1 MKFIIDVT
9 MEDLDYDE
17 DPNEVGE
24 RFLAILTHTEVHGV
38 ASVNSIEV
46 SSDSGDQSPDE
57 KGSGVNP

>member
-9 MEDLDYDE
+9 MEELDYDE
-17 DPNEVGE
+17 DPNEIGE
-24 RFLAILTHTEVHGV
+24 RFLAILANTEVHGV

-46 SSDSGDQSPDE
+46 SSDSGEQSPDE